1 MEVTRRFE
9 IRENCRAR
17 MVIPLCSSKNG
28 WSNNLMM
35 NIFIHYSLSKIGKIG
50 SHKRLS
56 TASKALIE
64 KFVECGI
71 GPSKIARLLNKTSGS
86 IGNIIVSPQ
95 YCTNHIAQGR
105 KNNIGRECMWA
116 LEYFQH
122 NSCHEDNFFF
132 KIEVD
137 TNGPVRNIFWAD
149 SLSRLAYMMF
159 GGCSSF

>member
-1 MEVTRRFE
+1 M
-9 IRENCRAR
+9 
-17 MVIPLCSSKNG
+17 
-28 WSNNLMM
+28 
-35 NIFIHYSLSKIGKIG
+35 
-50 SHKRLS
+50 
-56 TASKALIE
+56 
-64 KFVECGI
+64 
-71 GPSKIARLLNKTSGS
+71 NKTSGS

-105 KNNIGRECMWA
+105 KNNIDRECMWA

-159 GGCSSF
+159 GGVVVFDVTYKANIFNMPFAPFTGVDHRR